1 MFPKIIMSVMK
12 KIQDISPISVSV
24 VSKLVYLPIRKAPKR
39 APYVKPAIPKPS
51 SITGLLVL
59 VKDTANIININVQ
72 TSIKILDILIESA
85 LSANLGKRSNI
96 VDEDN
101 ADKELLRVLMAA
113 EKRPAIMNPV
123 IPGGRSLR
131 I

>member
-1 MFPKIIMSVMK
+1 M
-12 KIQDISPISVSV
+12 
-24 VSKLVYLPIRKAPKR
+24 
-39 APYVKPAIPKPS
+39 PKPS

-59 VKDTANIININVQ
+59 VNDTANIININVH
-72 TSIKILDILIESA
+72 TNIKILEILIESA
-85 LSANLGKRSNI
+85 LSANFGKISNI
-96 VDEDN
+96 VDDDR
-101 ADKELLRVLMAA
+101 ADSELLRVLMAA